1 MFALIKK
8 ISEIFFTLLKL
19 FTDTKSRKC
28 FNAVL
33 AGRFHSSARIVSR
46 QFNRTSGRLKVA
58 QHGIRKKVDGDF
70 PIPDFL
76 KRIFSH
82 KAQMKNRDILSFSG
96 WGHDHYHSHQLAFF
110 VIK

>member
-1 MFALIKK
+1 L
-8 ISEIFFTLLKL
+8 
-19 FTDTKSRKC
+19 D
-28 FNAVL
+28 AVL
-33 AGRFHSSARIVSR
+33 AGRFYSSGLIVSR

-58 QHGIRKKVDGDF
+58 QHGITKKVDGDF

-96 WGHDHYHSHQLAFF
+96 WGHDEVAYCDHYHSHQLVFF

>member
-1 MFALIKK
+1 
-8 ISEIFFTLLKL
+8 
-19 FTDTKSRKC
+19 
-28 FNAVL
+28 
-33 AGRFHSSARIVSR
+33 
-46 QFNRTSGRLKVA
+46 VA
-58 QHGIRKKVDGDF
+58 QHGITKKVDGDF

-96 WGHDHYHSHQLAFF
+96 WGRDEVAYCDHYHSHQLAFF